1 VIRSSVHKSQ
11 IFFYLILSFL
21 AGIALKIIGTFAAG
35 FILILGILLI
45 SVFWQ
50 NKKAVFAGFCLVTLV
65 AGIFRANLPDIKL
78 NINFNFLLEKA
89 NQSIEK
95 ILPEPQA
102 SFLAGLLLGFDKNIP
117 KDLLENFNTTGT
129 RHIIALSGYNI
140 TIIASLIMG
149 FLLWL
154 GFWRKHAFVIAVI
167 AIIFFVL
174 LTGASA
180 SASRAAIMGILVLIS
195 QQAGRLSNPRN
206 LLASA
211 AFLMLLKEPTVLFN
225 NIGWQLSFAA
235 TIGIIY
241 LSPCLKRL
249 PEILKTTLSA
259 QITVMPLILFYFHQI
274 SLISPLANLLVLP
287 IIPITMLVGFL
298 AVASGVLYTPIG
310 TFLAWPAWLFL
321 SYEIKIIELLA
332 KIPLAGLR
340 F

>member
-1 VIRSSVHKSQ
+1 MHKSQ
-11 IFFYLILSFL
+11 IFFWLILSFL
-21 AGIALKIIGTFAAG
+21 AGIALKIIGAFTAG
-35 FILILGILLI
+35 FILILAILLI
-45 SVFWQ
+45 SVFWK
-50 NKKAVFAGFCLVTLV
+50 NKKAVFAGFCLIALV
-65 AGIFRANLPDIKL
+65 SGIFRANLPDIKF

-102 SFLAGLLLGFDKNIP
+102 SFLAGLLFGIDQNIS
-117 KDLLENFNTTGT
+117 KDLLEDFNQTGT

-167 AIIFFVL
+167 AIIFFVI

-180 SASRAAIMGILVLIS
+180 SVSRAAIMGILVLIS
-195 QQAGRLSNPRN
+195 QQVGRVSSPKN
-206 LLASA
+206 LLAFA
-211 AFLMLLKEPTVLFN
+211 AFLMVFKEPTALLN

-241 LSPCLKRL
+241 LSPFLKKL
-249 PEILKTTLSA
+249 PEILATTLSA
-259 QITVMPLILFYFHQI
+259 QIAVMPFILYYFRQI

-287 IIPITMLVGFL
+287 IIPITMLAGFI
-298 AVASGVLYTPIG
+298 SMTCGTIWTPLGI
-310 TFLAWPAWLFL
+310 FLSWPAWLFL
-321 SYEIKIIELLA
+321 TYEIKIIGFLA
-332 KIPLAGLR
+332 KVPFAGLS